1 MPLDH
6 YVSQV
11 HLKNFYSPSF
21 DNRMMYAI
29 RKSDLKS
36 FPCRSQDVCRIENGS
51 TNAYLLNDR
60 EVEEFLRIIE
70 PEYNASV
77 AKLRDNNIDK
87 ECICVIA
94 GFVAYV
100 HCCAPAAMR
109 MHTMPIQSVLESAA
123 VVLDKQGL
131 LPKATEAHDSK
142 SVTELLADGI
152 LRFKVDPKF
161 PQALGINTI
170 IERLSMFGN
179 SKWEILQNVISDSPF
194 FTSDFPI
201 ALEATNHRG
210 GLNWIVPL
218 APDIAVRIIPDINLS
233 QTDPDLSFA
242 MFTSSRRT
250 PPRSEI
256 IDLNRLIVRCAE
268 DIVFYRDNHEWISKF
283 VAKNRYYRIE
293 AVTKRVPHADGFW
306 NISKQQVVSYRPN
319 T

>member
-21 DNRMMYAI
+21 DNRMLYAI

-51 TNAYLLNDR
+51 TNAYLINDR
-60 EVEEFLRIIE
+60 EIEEILRIIE
-70 PEYNASV
+70 PEYNASI

-100 HCCAPAAMR
+100 ACCAPTAMR
-109 MHTMPIQSVLESAA
+109 IHTAPLQSVLESAA

-131 LPKATEAHDSK
+131 LPKTTEAHGSK
-142 SVTELLADGI
+142 SVTELLAGGT
-152 LRFKVDPKF
+152 LRFKVDPKY
-161 PQALGINTI
+161 PQALGINSI

-201 ALEATNHRG
+201 ALEATNRVG

-218 APDIAVRIIPDINLS
+218 APDIAVRIIPDIELS
-233 QTDPDLSFA
+233 TAVPDFSFNK
-242 MFTSSRRT
+242 FTSRRRT
-250 PPRSEI
+250 PPHSKILEI
-256 IDLNRLIVRCAE
+256 NRLIVRCAE
-268 DIVFYRDNHEWISKF
+268 DMIFYRDNHEWIGKF
-283 VAKNRYYRIE
+283 IAKNRYYRIE
-293 AVTKRVPHADGFW
+293 AVTKRIPHAEGFL
-306 NISKQQVVSYRPN
+306 NISQQQVVSYRPN
-319 T
+319 A